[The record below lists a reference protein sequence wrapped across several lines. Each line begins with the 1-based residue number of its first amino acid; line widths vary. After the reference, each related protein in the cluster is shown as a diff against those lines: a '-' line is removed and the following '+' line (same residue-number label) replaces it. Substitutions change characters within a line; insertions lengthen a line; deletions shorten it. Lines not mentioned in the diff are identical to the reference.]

1 MDELEAE
8 IASLRKEISTEQT
21 IPESKEFSPTDSTP
35 SETPLKKEIGSF
47 F

>member
-8 IASLRKEISTEQT
+8 IVSLRKEISTEQT

-35 SETPLKKEIGSF
+35 SETPLKKRNWGLF
-47 F
+47 